1 MLLSVINVEKVEDR
15 ADDQNGSKIIVT
27 PFDGAALKEFV
38 DSRYAGTLPE
48 SDTTAQTWQSERYN
62 NYGGRTYLQ
71 IQRQSGVEGIG
82 ESGSSGWWWPDW
94 EYDCKIGFLKYD
106 LPDTEREVESAYLSL
121 NYLGKKAGDAETDRV
136 RIVLADPEWIE
147 GTGIEEDTQEEDL
160 AGLNFPKLHYDASD
174 LENTSVVSEEFA
186 VNDGAKT
193 VQVDVTKLVREFKE
207 NYPEEQYISFA
218 LNETEAG
225 NCLQFGSKEAGEGYG
240 ARLVINY
247 KEEASVQDGALKL
260 AVGMAEKL
268 ERVQTESQCYT
279 EASWME
285 VQSALDEARALLED
299 PDAAQQEV
307 DDAFLKLMTVCN
319 LLESNVQR
327 VGLKAVID
335 GVKAILADSGAPEQY
350 TSESIQTVRDAL
362 AYAESVYT
370 LEGAD
375 QTTVNGAATRLMSA
389 ANCLLI
395 EDRDSRLDILIRKA
409 EELLNNRDM
418 YTDSSAKALET
429 ALAAAKD
436 TAANPQAAPEEAEQA
451 YEVLAAAMTALVR
464 KADKSELKNALDKAN
479 EILKNPADYV
489 ADTIAG
495 LAETTEKSQQIYE
508 DQTADAS
515 SVGAAVKALVEEILK
530 ARLKGD
536 VNLDGTVDT
545 ADTAEVLQYAAE
557 YKELTEEQH
566 KAADVNGDGVSDS
579 SDASGI
585 LQYASEKIT
594 EF

>member
-1 MLLSVINVEKVEDR
+1 
-15 ADDQNGSKIIVT
+15 
-27 PFDGAALKEFV
+27 
-38 DSRYAGTLPE
+38 
-48 SDTTAQTWQSERYN
+48 
-62 NYGGRTYLQ
+62 
-71 IQRQSGVEGIG
+71 
-82 ESGSSGWWWPDW
+82 
-94 EYDCKIGFLKYD
+94 
-106 LPDTEREVESAYLSL
+106 
-121 NYLGKKAGDAETDRV
+121 
-136 RIVLADPEWIE
+136 
-147 GTGIEEDTQEEDL
+147 
-160 AGLNFPKLHYDASD
+160 
-174 LENTSVVSEEFA
+174 
-186 VNDGAKT
+186 
-193 VQVDVTKLVREFKE
+193 
-207 NYPEEQYISFA
+207 
-218 LNETEAG
+218 
-225 NCLQFGSKEAGEGYG
+225 
-240 ARLVINY
+240 
-247 KEEASVQDGALKL
+247 
-260 AVGMAEKL
+260 
-268 ERVQTESQCYT
+268 
-279 EASWME
+279 ME

-307 DDAFLKLMTVCN
+307 DHAFLKLMTVCN

-335 GVKAILADSGAPEQY
+335 GAKAILADSGAPEQY
-350 TSESIQTVRDAL
+350 TPESIQTVRDAL

-370 LEGAD
+370 FEGAD

-389 ANCLLI
+389 VNCLLI

-418 YTDSSAKALET
+418 YTDSSVKALET

-436 TAANPQAAPEEAEQA
+436 IAANPQAAPEEAEQT
-451 YEVLAAAMTALVR
+451 YEDLAAAMTALVR

-579 SDASGI
+579 SDAYGI

>member
-1 MLLSVINVEKVEDR
+1 M
-15 ADDQNGSKIIVT
+15 
-27 PFDGAALKEFV
+27 
-38 DSRYAGTLPE
+38 
-48 SDTTAQTWQSERYN
+48 
-62 NYGGRTYLQ
+62 
-71 IQRQSGVEGIG
+71 
-82 ESGSSGWWWPDW
+82 
-94 EYDCKIGFLKYD
+94 
-106 LPDTEREVESAYLSL
+106 
-121 NYLGKKAGDAETDRV
+121 
-136 RIVLADPEWIE
+136 RIVLSDPEWIE

-174 LENTSVVSEEFA
+174 LENTSVVSEKFV

-193 VQVDVTKLVREFKE
+193 VQADVTKLVREFKE

-240 ARLVINY
+240 TRLVINY
-247 KEEASVQDGALKL
+247 KEEAAVQDDALKL

-268 ERVQTESQCYT
+268 EREQTESQCYT

-335 GVKAILADSGAPEQY
+335 GAKAILADSGAPEQY
-350 TSESIQTVRDAL
+350 TPESIQTVRDAL

-389 ANCLLI
+389 VNCLLI
-395 EDRDSRLDILIRKA
+395 EDRDSRLDILIQKA
-409 EELLNNRDM
+409 EELLNNRDI
-418 YTDSSAKALET
+418 YTDISIKALET

-436 TAANPQAAPEEAEQA
+436 AAANPQAAPEEAEQA
-451 YEVLAAAMTALVR
+451 YEDLAAAMTALVR

-489 ADTIAG
+489 ADTIVG

-579 SDASGI
+579 SDAYGI

>member
-1 MLLSVINVEKVEDR
+1 
-15 ADDQNGSKIIVT
+15 
-27 PFDGAALKEFV
+27 
-38 DSRYAGTLPE
+38 
-48 SDTTAQTWQSERYN
+48 
-62 NYGGRTYLQ
+62 
-71 IQRQSGVEGIG
+71 
-82 ESGSSGWWWPDW
+82 
-94 EYDCKIGFLKYD
+94 
-106 LPDTEREVESAYLSL
+106 
-121 NYLGKKAGDAETDRV
+121 
-136 RIVLADPEWIE
+136 
-147 GTGIEEDTQEEDL
+147 
-160 AGLNFPKLHYDASD
+160 
-174 LENTSVVSEEFA
+174 
-186 VNDGAKT
+186 
-193 VQVDVTKLVREFKE
+193 
-207 NYPEEQYISFA
+207 
-218 LNETEAG
+218 
-225 NCLQFGSKEAGEGYG
+225 
-240 ARLVINY
+240 
-247 KEEASVQDGALKL
+247 
-260 AVGMAEKL
+260 
-268 ERVQTESQCYT
+268 
-279 EASWME
+279 ME

-335 GVKAILADSGAPEQY
+335 GAKAILADSGAPEQY
-350 TSESIQTVRDAL
+350 TPESIQTVRDAL

-389 ANCLLI
+389 VNCLLI
-395 EDRDSRLDILIRKA
+395 EDRDSRLDILIQKA
-409 EELLNNRDM
+409 EELLNNRDI
-418 YTDSSAKALET
+418 YTDISIKALET

-436 TAANPQAAPEEAEQA
+436 AAANPQAAPEEAEQA
-451 YEVLAAAMTALVR
+451 YEDLAAAMTALVR

-489 ADTIAG
+489 ADTIVG

-579 SDASGI
+579 SDAYGI